1 MNKFIKFVATLVLAF
16 GITACGD
23 DPKADYNKI
32 LEWNQQQQ
40 PVQQKLLGE
49 FQASLAQVKTPE
61 DVDVLLKKYEDG
73 AKAIIDSL
81 DKVDVKSK
89 EIKEFKDKSKALLVL
104 SADVAVK
111 SVRASV
117 KPLTEEEKTALQAQV
132 SELQTSA
139 KALAELD
146 KVLVEKYGKADQAEK
161 K

>member
-1 MNKFIKFVATLVLAF
+1 MNKFIKFAATLILAL

-104 SADVAVK
+104 SADVTLK